1 MNEKLPIVQPDIK
14 LSTTSGDELQ
24 DFDDFMSETL
34 QRMKIEQPELTS
46 SMDEYIQGTAIDSAD
61 ALKMTEVM
69 VMTYRM
75 LEAQA
80 EADAQKESQEQL

>member
-80 EADAQKESQEQL
+80 EADAQKESQERL